1 MDKDDINIKNIESND
16 SPDGEKLDHENDAH
30 GRNPAEILADMMHQH
45 PKAKSQILR
54 ILPILALAIF
64 IGTSA
69 YFVFKEPAEPEP
81 VNPYRG
87 GVVIGTCERAVEI
100 VADMTLEEKVGQMF
114 LTPYRGDGS
123 DLEALTKYHLGGFLY
138 TGEFFGNTNP
148 ENAPYIFRDM
158 RIATQIRPFQAVA
171 EEGGAFVAVSKW
183 PAFRNEP
190 FKLPRAL
197 YDEGGIEA
205 VLAQEDEKLI
215 MLKNLGLNMNFG
227 PITNIVTS
235 PAVSIYEQTLGQDA
249 ETTKEYIRQLA
260 LLYDECG
267 VSSVLK
273 YYTGS
278 NTEAFMM
285 GCYMG
290 APAVMMANS
299 LVTGKDSVDQT
310 MPLSLSRPWHNY
322 LREELGFNGVIVI
335 SDIMSPVF
343 DEYASGKAKSVTAVN
358 AGNNMIWAT
367 DYENEIAAVIE
378 AVKNGTVKMED
389 IDDSATRIITWKIRY
404 GLVE

>member
-1 MDKDDINIKNIESND
+1 LITEKTEIKNSND
-16 SPDGEKLDHENDAH
+16 PAAEHSDTTSNEESRHSK
-30 GRNPAEILADMMHQH
+30 NPAEMLTDMMHQH
-45 PKAKSQILR
+45 PNAKHQLLKV
-54 ILPILALAIF
+54 LPVMILAIALG
-64 IGTSA
+64 IGA
-69 YFVFKEPAEPEP
+69 YFLFLEPDEPVA

-87 GVVIGTCERAVEI
+87 GVVIGSCDRAVEI
-100 VADMTLEEKVGQMF
+100 VSGMTLEEKVGQMF
-114 LTPYRGDGS
+114 FTPYRGDGS
-123 DLEALTKYHLGGFLY
+123 DLAALKNYHIGGFLY
-138 TGEFFGNTNP
+138 TGDFFGATNP
-148 ENAPYIFRDM
+148 ENAPYVFRDM
-158 RIATQIRPFQAVA
+158 REASEIRPFQAVA
-171 EEGGAFVAVSKW
+171 EEGGIFVAVSKW

-190 FKLPRAL
+190 YKLPRAL
-197 YDEGGIEA
+197 YDEGGLEA
-205 VLAQEDEKLI
+205 VMAQEDEKLM
-215 MLKNLGLNMNFG
+215 MLRNLGINMNFG
-227 PITNIVTS
+227 PITNIATS

-249 ETTKEYIRQLA
+249 EITKEYIRQLT

-278 NTEAFMM
+278 NTDAFMM

-299 LVTGKDSVDQT
+299 LVTGPDSVDQNL
-310 MPLSLSRPWHNY
+310 PLSLSRPWHNY

-343 DEYASGKAKSVTAVN
+343 DEYVQGEAKSIAAIN

-367 DYENEIAAVIE
+367 DYENEIPAVIE
-378 AVKNGTVKMED
+378 AVKNGKIKMED

-404 GLVE
+404 GLAE